1 MSGIY
6 FPNKREMEAKYDE
19 IVTLNIHQRIPR
31 LKQQKT
37 TKNAKNAKH
46 TNGFTVTG
54 TTFMFFIFNMKTIV
68 DKSHLIS
75 FLKRMKVSTRDPQP
89 RHLGMQYG
97 YDFLVAGCI
106 HPSSMRKLKPGE
118 YCLLS
123 LKKHSTF
130 SASHRF
136 STVTDLQFIRLKS
149 RFDYH
154 CACCG
159 SVEGEPHLK
168 NKRLQTRLERGHMNP
183 LKPLI
188 LRNCLPICSMCNG
201 VYKNI
206 AVFNRNGFIT
216 NWKFSKK

>member
-1 MSGIY
+1 M
-6 FPNKREMEAKYDE
+6 EMEARYDE
-19 IVTLNIHQRIPR
+19 LVRMKITQRIPLLR
-31 LKQQKT
+31 QRH
-37 TKNAKNAKH
+37 KNR
-46 TNGFTVTG
+46 NGFTVIG
-54 TTFMFFIFNMKTIV
+54 TTFMFFIFNMNMIV
-68 DKSHLIS
+68 DKTHLIS
-75 FLKRMKVSTRDPQP
+75 FLRRMKVSTRDPQP

-118 YCLLS
+118 YCLVS
-123 LKKHSTF
+123 LEKKHSAFCTVG
-130 SASHRF
+130 HRI
-136 STVTDLQFIRLKS
+136 STITELQFIRLKK

-168 NKRLQTRLERGHMNP
+168 NKRLETRLERGHMNP

-188 LRNCLPICSMCNG
+188 LRNCLPICSMCNS

-206 AVFNRNGFIT
+206 AVFNRNGFIK
-216 NWKFSKK
+216 NWRFPKN